1 WKPNDDMKSLKECI
15 QTLART
21 VGGGGNLLLNV
32 GPMLDG
38 RVEQRQIERL
48 AEMGSWLEKNGESIY
63 GTSGG
68 PFKPTEGMVSTHK
81 DKRVFIHLF
90 TLPEG
95 QLVLP
100 ALNKTKILSA
110 QLLNGNKLRFKQT
123 KEDVRINL
131 PEEPV
136 DTIDTVIILEL
147 NKEAASVEPI

>member
-1 WKPNDDMKSLKECI
+1 M
-15 QTLART
+15 
-21 VGGGGNLLLNV
+21 LNV

-38 RVEQRQIERL
+38 RVEQRQIDRL

-68 PFKPTEGMVSTHK
+68 PFKPTDWMVSTHK
-81 DKRVFIHLF
+81 DKRIFIHLF

-110 QLLNGNKLRFKQT
+110 QLLNGKELKFKQT
-123 KEDVRINL
+123 KEKVTVDL
-131 PEEPV
+131 PVEPV
-136 DTIDTVIILEL
+136 DTINTVIILEL
-147 NKEAASVEPI
+147 NKEAASLEPN